1 MGCDIHCNIEYRRNR
16 ESNWFDIDLYRKNK
30 CFGMDGYEDEPT
42 EEVDYLIRALPYKY
56 CIYSYEMA
64 TSGTVHIQGYVSF
77 QSAKKLAFMKKHLPT
92 AHFDIRRG
100 SHSQAKAYCSK
111 TDDVTFLDGPY
122 EMGDD
127 STIPDH
133 QRQRTDLEEIK
144 QKLDAGATMTTLW
157 EENFKTTARYYRAF
171 EQYLDVKSKHRKFQP
186 GEKPKIVILW
196 GPSGTGKSTKARAD
210 LS

>member
-1 MGCDIHCNIEYRRNR
+1 MEQLPQGILNHKPRLIH
-16 ESNWFDIDLYRKNK
+16 
-30 CFGMDGYEDEPT
+30 
-42 EEVDYLIRALPYKY
+42 LIRALPYKY

-127 STIPDH
+127 STIADH

-171 EQYLDVKSKHRKFQP
+171 EQYSDSMINKEVTFHKLPLLGQ
-186 GEKPKIVILW
+186 L
-196 GPSGTGKSTKARAD
+196 
-210 LS
+210 